1 MSITAIRMTM
11 EKIIDKPVTFLLLT
25 IGIYLIVLA
34 LIAVVGYVIA
44 CTQKCKNRDDRCH
57 EGQHYTEHLV

>member
-44 CTQKCKNRDDRCH
+44 CTKCKNRDDRCH

>member
-44 CTQKCKNRDDRCH
+44 CTRNAK
-57 EGQHYTEHLV
+57 TEMTDYRKYNKGF